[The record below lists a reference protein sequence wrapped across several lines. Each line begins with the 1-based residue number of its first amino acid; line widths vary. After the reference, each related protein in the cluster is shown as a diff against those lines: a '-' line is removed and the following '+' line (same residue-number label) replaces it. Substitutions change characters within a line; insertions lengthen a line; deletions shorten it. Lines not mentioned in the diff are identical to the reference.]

1 MIDLQKKHAPRSW
14 SRLSRFLAGEALQS
28 YSLCGTHVFL
38 LFLAGLINGLSPV
51 FAFGDEVQTPHAKVS
66 LIANRDWGVVGQ
78 SVTVA
83 LRFEL
88 EPGWHLYWVNPG
100 ENGQAP
106 SFRWQLPQGW
116 RLGSTQ
122 APRPQKIWTS
132 GILNYGHQAVARTAM
147 ESSKAQ
153 LSSSDQVSGSS
164 RSEARF
170 DSSVFY
176 LTQMD
181 LPRKDEPSAGE
192 ATLKVR
198 AKWLICKDVCI
209 PAQATL
215 ELKLPVRS
223 AGTQELPGE
232 YTSMI
237 ERARSLLPERQVELR
252 GVSVRLK
259 DPEKSS
265 SKEPQGRSLE
275 LEFAFDSRAEAAGM
289 ISALK
294 SKSDQNYFFSAV
306 PELIEPKALQ
316 KLTLEGGKLILR
328 TTAVSGLTEI
338 PSAYQKAVPGVLD
351 FGERAI
357 QVEAPLPEDLEL
369 SRVDL
374 QDSKN
379 ERQTRS
385 DKSSRVQNEE
395 SFTYYGALLF
405 ALLGGILL
413 NLMPCVFPVLSLKA
427 LEFVGHSTGKSANSE
442 LRRMG
447 LFYLGG
453 VLTTFWGLAGILA
466 LLRAGGAQVGWGFQ
480 LQSAGFVS
488 FLGLLLFL
496 MALHLLGVFEVGS
509 RWMGVGSRLTRVQ
522 GGMGTWASGMLAV
535 VVATP
540 CTAPFMGTALGF
552 AMTLPLLQ
560 SLGIFTA
567 LGLGLALPYLGLA
580 FFPAWS
586 RWMPKPGR
594 WLETFK
600 QSMAFPL
607 FATVLWLLWVLGLQK
622 GLNGVLIFC
631 ISSVGIGLGAW
642 MWGRWNESDVKT
654 ALVWPKYFGIF
665 LTFGAMG
672 AGVFQISQMTFATQ
686 ARQSAQERAESEKS
700 AHSQVNSG
708 NLSSEPSLKVWHPY
722 SRVQVEK
729 WLSEGRAL
737 FIDFTAAWCV
747 TCQANRL
754 AVLGRKETEL
764 YFESRKIV
772 RVEADWT
779 NEDPEI
785 TQALERFG
793 RNGVPLYVYYPART
807 AGVTEPAV
815 PRILPQI
822 LTFSLIQ
829 GAIEKR

>member
-1 MIDLQKKHAPRSW
+1 MRCFLVWAV
-14 SRLSRFLAGEALQS
+14 RL
-28 YSLCGTHVFL
+28 FL
-38 LFLAGLINGLSPV
+38 LPLAALLNGLNPIS
-51 FAFGDEVQTPHAKVS
+51 ALGNEVQTPHAKVS
-66 LIANRDWGVVGQ
+66 LIANRDWAVVGQ

-106 SFRWQLPQGW
+106 SFRWQLPKGW

-132 GILNYGHQAVARTAM
+132 GILNYGHQALIRNSLGST
-147 ESSKAQ
+147 KAQ
-153 LSSSDQVSGSS
+153 PSSSAQVSGTSVS
-164 RSEARF
+164 NDPF

-176 LTQMD
+176 LTQVE
-181 LPRKDEPSAGE
+181 LPSNREPLVAE
-192 ATLKVR
+192 ANLKVR

-209 PAQATL
+209 PAQAAL

-232 YTSMI
+232 YTSII

-252 GVSVRLK
+252 GGSVRLLRESQK
-259 DPEKSS
+259 LP
-265 SKEPQGRSLE
+265 SKGTPGRSLE

-289 ISALK
+289 IAAFR
-294 SKSDQNYFFSAV
+294 SKGDQVYFFSAV
-306 PELIEPKALQ
+306 PDLIDPKAPQ

-328 TTAVSGLTEI
+328 TTAISELVEI
-338 PSAYQKAVPGVLD
+338 PSAYQKAIPGVLD
-351 FGERAI
+351 LGERAI
-357 QVEAPLPEDLEL
+357 QVEASLPEDLEL
-369 SRVDL
+369 SRMDL
-374 QDSKN
+374 QDSNSEKQP
-379 ERQTRS
+379 RIQS
-385 DKSSRVQNEE
+385 EE
-395 SFTYYGALLF
+395 SFTYFSALLF

-427 LEFVGHSTGKSANSE
+427 LEFVGHSTGKSAGSE

-453 VLTTFWGLAGILA
+453 VLTTFWGLAGILG

-509 RWMGVGSRLTRVQ
+509 RWMGIGSRLTRVQ

-552 AMTLPLLQ
+552 AMTLPLTQ
-560 SLGIFTA
+560 SLGIFTS

-631 ISSVGIGLGAW
+631 VSVMGIGLGSW
-642 MWGRWNESDVKT
+642 MWGRWSEGDAKT
-654 ALVWPKYFGIF
+654 AVVWPKYFGIF

-672 AGVFQISQMTFATQ
+672 MGVYQISQLNSLTQ
-686 ARQSAQERAESEKS
+686 FRQSIQGGGEKDS
-700 AHSQVNSG
+700 GARSQTEPGILSG
-708 NLSSEPSLKVWHPY
+708 EPSLKVWHPY
-722 SRVQVEK
+722 SQVQVER
-729 WLSEGRAL
+729 WLQEGRAL

-764 YFESRKIV
+764 YFESKKIV

-785 TQALERFG
+785 TQALEKFG
-793 RNGVPLYVYYPART
+793 RNGVPLYVYYPARSSGE
-807 AGVTEPAV
+807 AGPAS
-815 PRILPQI
+815 PQILPQI
-822 LTFSLIQ
+822 LTFLLIQ
-829 GAIEKR
+829 GAIEKK